1 MDKMELLRQIFEVCI
16 IPLLA
21 VLTSYLV
28 HYINKKIDNLDHVK
42 NTDLIKNII
51 DNCVIATTQTYVD
64 TLKKEGKFDA
74 EAQKK
79 AFEMT
84 KEAVL
89 ATISTDLRKYLEAS
103 YDDIDAFLDKQ
114 IEAAVKINK
123 K

>member
-28 HYINKKIDNLDHVK
+28 HYINKKIDNLDHIK

-84 KEAVL
+84 KDAVL
-89 ATISTDLRKYLEAS
+89 ASISTDLRKYLEAS
-103 YDDIDAFLDKQ
+103 YEDIDLFLDKQ
-114 IEAAVKINK
+114 IEAAVKIHK
-123 K
+123 

>member
-1 MDKMELLRQIFEVCI
+1 MELLRQIFEVCI

-79 AFEMT
+79 AFEIT

-123 K
+123 

>member
-123 K
+123 